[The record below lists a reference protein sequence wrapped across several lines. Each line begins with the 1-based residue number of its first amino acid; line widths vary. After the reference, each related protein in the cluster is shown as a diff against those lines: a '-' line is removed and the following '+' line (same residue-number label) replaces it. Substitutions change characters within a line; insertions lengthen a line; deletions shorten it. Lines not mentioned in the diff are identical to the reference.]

1 MLSEKEIC
9 KIICSNPPAC
19 TCTDNCPICFSIK
32 SVGKA
37 VEAQHKADLEDFQKQ
52 KQEMWLDLWERFGDG
67 GSYHFPGC
75 NDALAELQDK
85 WGIE

>member
-19 TCTDNCPICFSIK
+19 TCTDNCPINFTIET
-32 SVGKA
+32 VHKA
-37 VEAQHKADLEDFQKQ
+37 CEAQHKADLEEWKRE
-52 KQEMWLDLWERFGDG
+52 KQEMWKELLT
-67 GSYHFPGC
+67 
-75 NDALAELQDK
+75 ALQGREPIEALKIIRHK